1 MITIDSNILVETE
14 FLGSNNSI
22 VCTPEGLVCI
32 DSPHRPS
39 DAMVWRRTAE
49 SCGEVLYLLNTD
61 HHPDHTIGNYWMP
74 GRVVGHA
81 ITRELLLTN
90 PPTRQNLDDLFA
102 VIDPAWSM
110 YASDYRVRVPTL
122 TFTASFT
129 LHLGGLDFAMTHL
142 PGHTLNSTLITI
154 PQQGVVFTGDLV
166 CEAGLPAFIEAD
178 TFAWIDAVRA
188 IEAMDIR
195 TIVPGHG
202 KVCGKE
208 MATTFRGWMEDLVG
222 EVERR
227 IDKGVSREVIAR
239 EVSYE
244 DRIHIA
250 TGQSPGYPK
259 HLIDLFMTK
268 SIETIHDHILQR
280 RARSG

>member
-1 MITIDSNILVETE
+1 
-14 FLGSNNSI
+14 
-22 VCTPEGLVCI
+22 
-32 DSPHRPS
+32 
-39 DAMVWRRTAE
+39 
-49 SCGEVLYLLNTD
+49 
-61 HHPDHTIGNYWMP
+61 
-74 GRVVGHA
+74 
-81 ITRELLLTN
+81 
-90 PPTRQNLDDLFA
+90 
-102 VIDPAWSM
+102 M